1 MSEKLIDIDQL
12 IDSKNPNLRKW
23 MPGFLLNYFKRILHE
38 EDVNAFL
45 IKHKDKFGAD
55 FCNAAVDDL
64 RITYDVFGTENIPKD
79 GGCIFAANH
88 PLGGMDAIVIVSA
101 IHSLRSDIKFIVND
115 VLLHLKNMKGM
126 FVGVNKLGKNARRSL
141 RKVDE
146 VFASENAIF
155 VFPAGLVSR
164 KQKGEIKD
172 LEWKKTFVT
181 RARKYR
187 KPIIPVYIDGRL
199 SEHFYRMANW
209 RRHLGIK
216 TNLEMFYLVNEFYK
230 LEGNYVP
237 MIFGQPIHAEEID
250 TNQSDRYWAQK
261 IKQQVYDLKETIN
274 EKIKSSEFINS

>member
-1 MSEKLIDIDQL
+1 MSDKPIDIDQ
-12 IDSKNPNLRKW
+12 IMDSKNPNLRKW
-23 MPGFLLNYFKRILHE
+23 VPGFLLNYFKRILHE
-38 EDVNAFL
+38 DDVNAFL
-45 IKHKDKFGAD
+45 REHKDLYDAD

-64 RITYDVFGTENIPKD
+64 KIRYEVFGKKNIPKD
-79 GGCIFAANH
+79 GGCIFAVNH

-101 IHSLRSDIKFIVND
+101 IHSIRSDIKFIVND

-146 VFASENAIF
+146 VFASEKAIF

-164 KQKGEIKD
+164 KQKGEIMD

-181 RARKYR
+181 RARKYK

-199 SEHFYRMANW
+199 SEQFYRMANW
-209 RRHLGIK
+209 RRRLGIK

-230 LEGNYVP
+230 LEGKEVP
-237 MIFGQPIHAEEID
+237 MIFGKPIQVQEI
-250 TNQSDRYWAQK
+250 NSNSSDRYWARE
-261 IKQQVYDLKETIN
+261 IKQRVYNLKETLKQ
-274 EKIKSSEFINS
+274 KIESKQFVNS